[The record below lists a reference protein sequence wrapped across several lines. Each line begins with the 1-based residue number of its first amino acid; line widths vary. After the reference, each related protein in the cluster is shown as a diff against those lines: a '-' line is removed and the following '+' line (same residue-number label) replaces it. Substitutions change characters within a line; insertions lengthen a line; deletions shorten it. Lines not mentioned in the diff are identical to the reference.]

1 MALVPVPRRGSD
13 GAGLEGLEERDMH
26 PPGCREEA
34 GTCWGGGR
42 NAHLSAAQLRK
53 GRGGQGE
60 AILPCGY
67 LYMGVSLSDRWTRIG
82 RQKPCTKPDSL
93 AGRAME

>member
-1 MALVPVPRRGSD
+1 MLGRRAECTPVRST
-13 GAGLEGLEERDMH
+13 A
-26 PPGCREEA
+26 
-34 GTCWGGGR
+34 
-42 NAHLSAAQLRK
+42 LRK

-60 AILPCGY
+60 AILPRGY